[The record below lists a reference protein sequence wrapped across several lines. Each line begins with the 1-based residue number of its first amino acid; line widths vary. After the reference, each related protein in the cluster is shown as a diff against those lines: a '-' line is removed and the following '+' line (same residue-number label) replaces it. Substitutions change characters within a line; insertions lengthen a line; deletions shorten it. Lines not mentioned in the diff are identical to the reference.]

1 MGEAFD
7 FHALS
12 KAWGRLQVA
21 AGCGEW
27 PLYSFRHFWA
37 STMLASGESLAYV
50 SRQLGHAKQS
60 LTLDHYSRFIPDT
73 KRQRGA
79 DRLAAE
85 LLHGA
90 DSATSRRYQ
99 NATNPVTNTPKSA

>member
-1 MGEAFD
+1 MGPDFD

-21 AGCGEW
+21 AGCGAW
-27 PLYSFRHFWA
+27 PLYSYRHFWA
-37 STMLASGESLAYV
+37 STMLSSGESLAYV
-50 SRQLGHAKQS
+50 SRQLGHSKQS
-60 LTLDHYSRFIPDT
+60 MTLDHYSRFIPDT

-85 LLHGA
+85 LLA
-90 DSATSRRYQ
+90 PQVVPLKAVS
-99 NATNPVTNTPKSA
+99 